1 MLVHEGGKGYEVEFT
16 TLDGETIAVVTL
28 NAKQVRQVNR
38 VRSRMCATWRLI
50 LELFDFASD
59 GFDWLL
65 GSGSFLQ
72 LLDRVAI
79 SDIDNLLDALPLE
92 YAELTDRRFEA

>member
-1 MLVHEGGKGYEVEFT
+1 MKLPGAEKAEVTEARMIQELEDVILTCDLPAKGLARGDIGSVVLVHEGGKGYEVEFT

-50 LELFDFASD
+50 L
-59 GFDWLL
+59 
-65 GSGSFLQ
+65 
-72 LLDRVAI
+72 
-79 SDIDNLLDALPLE
+79 
-92 YAELTDRRFEA
+92 